1 MPARCLQVSASF
13 AVCGPLVF
21 SGAALAQSVAPFT
34 SEHSARGVVYNMTF
48 GPPIT
53 APQDGYGMAV
63 ADLDGDDDLDLVL
76 LGRPDGL
83 VGLYA
88 NNGNGTFVNRSAA
101 SGLALSPSG
110 AGLAAFDFDRDG
122 DLDLFIAQKYHPSRL
137 YRNDGNLAF
146 VDVSAAAGFGFTV
159 PATGASVAYFDGDG

>member
-1 MPARCLQVSASF
+1 LTVEVFVHGSRIPVPLALGA
-13 AVCGPLVF
+13 PLVL
-21 SGAALAQSVAPFT
+21 SGSVLAQSVAPFT

-76 LGRPDGL
+76 LGRADGL

-88 NNGNGTFVNRSAA
+88 NNGSGVFTNRSAT
-101 SGLALSPSG
+101 SGIAASPSG
-110 AGLAAFDFDRDG
+110 AGLAAFDYDRDG
-122 DLDLFIAQKYHPSRL
+122 DLDLVVAQKYHPTRL
-137 YRNDGNLAF
+137 YRNDGNLSFA
-146 VDVSAAAGFGFTV
+146 DVSAS
-159 PATGASVAYFDGDG
+159 ASPCSRRG

>member
-1 MPARCLQVSASF
+1 MPVRCPQVLL
-13 AVCGPLVF
+13 PLALCAPLALAG
-21 SGAALAQSVAPFT
+21 SSLAQSVAPFT

-88 NNGNGTFVNRSAA
+88 NNGGGVFTNRSSTSGIAA
-101 SGLALSPSG
+101 SPSG
-110 AGLAAFDFDRDG
+110 AGIAAFDYDRDG
-122 DLDLFIAQKYHPSRL
+122 DLDLFIA
-137 YRNDGNLAF
+137 
-146 VDVSAAAGFGFTV
+146 
-159 PATGASVAYFDGDG
+159 